1 MDNLWDKDERRMY
14 RKLFKEYKR
23 EGCSNEEARM
33 YAKQDC
39 KNSIGLDIDS
49 AERLYKDILKDS
61 FDIMKKF
68 IKIFNY
74 IYNIINNYI
83 IKYNN

>member
-1 MDNLWDKDERRMY
+1 MENLWDKDEKRMY

-23 EGCSNEEARM
+23 EGCSNEEARI

-49 AERLYKDILKDS
+49 AEELYKATLKDFS
-61 FDIMKKF
+61 
-68 IKIFNY
+68 
-74 IYNIINNYI
+74 
-83 IKYNN
+83 

>member
-39 KNSIGLDIDS
+39 RNSIGLDIDS

-61 FDIMKKF
+61 SWHYEKV
-68 IKIFNY
+68 N
-74 IYNIINNYI
+74 YNI
-83 IKYNN
+83 

>member
-1 MDNLWDKDERRMY
+1 MSNLWDKDAKRLY

-33 YAKQDC
+33 YAKLDC

-49 AERLYKDILKDS
+49 AEKLYKTALKD
-61 FDIMKKF
+61 ITWHYE
-68 IKIFNY
+68 INY
-74 IYNIINNYI
+74 YNI
-83 IKYNN
+83 

>member
-1 MDNLWDKDERRMY
+1 MTNLWEKDEKKMY

-33 YAKQDC
+33 YAKLDC

-49 AERLYKDILKDS
+49 AEELYKTALKD
-61 FDIMKKF
+61 ITWHYE
-68 IKIFNY
+68 INY
-74 IYNIINNYI
+74 YNI
-83 IKYNN
+83 

>member
-1 MDNLWDKDERRMY
+1 MY

-33 YAKQDC
+33 YAKLDC

-49 AERLYKDILKDS
+49 AEQLYKDTLEDFSWHYEKVYYNTTQSEILLNHLCVHLRYVLS
-61 FDIMKKF
+61 HQHIV
-68 IKIFNY
+68 NY
-74 IYNIINNYI
+74 
-83 IKYNN
+83 

>member
-1 MDNLWDKDERRMY
+1 MNNLWDKDEKKMY

-33 YAKQDC
+33 YAKLDC

-49 AERLYKDILKDS
+49 AEKLYKTALKD
-61 FDIMKKF
+61 ITWHYE
-68 IKIFNY
+68 INY
-74 IYNIINNYI
+74 YNI
-83 IKYNN
+83 

>member
-1 MDNLWDKDERRMY
+1 MQVYFFYYIIIRRTKWKNLWDKDERRIY

-39 KNSIGLDIDS
+39 RNSIGLDIDS
-49 AERLYKDILKDS
+49 AERLYKDILKD
-61 FDIMKKF
+61 FDIMTSLL
-68 IKIFNY
+68 
-74 IYNIINNYI
+74 
-83 IKYNN
+83 